1 MDISFNCPR
10 CNQPLTVDES
20 GAGMA
25 VNCPSCNERI
35 NVPRRIAPPP
45 PPPVSQQNPLCR
57 TCGQG
62 TLVKR
67 TNFRMSTPVVVIGFL
82 LLIPSV
88 LGMLFG
94 VFMLFVTGVAS
105 KQTSASGES
114 KIRAQLVAQNIPD
127 PIINEVV
134 SGRPVSPNELE
145 SLTSQQQSAVHE
157 AESSRLG
164 QTVGGGAATVIAGG
178 FSIFVIIASFVGGLL
193 GWLLIMRKRVL
204 QCARCGAVVPAS

>member
-1 MDISFNCPR
+1 MDITFNCPR
-10 CNQPLTVDES
+10 CGQHLTVNDS
-20 GAGMA
+20 GAGMQ

-35 NVPRRIAPPP
+35 NIPRRIAT
-45 PPPVSQQNPLCR
+45 PPPVPQQNLLCR

-62 TLVKR
+62 TLVRLTK
-67 TNFRMSTPVVVIGFL
+67 FRMSTPVVVIGFV

-94 VFMLFVTGVAS
+94 VLMLFVTGVAS
-105 KQTSASGES
+105 KQTSASSES
-114 KIRAQLVAQNIPD
+114 KIRAQLVAQNVPD
-127 PIINEVV
+127 AIVNEVV
-134 SGRPVSPNELE
+134 SGRPVSPNELA
-145 SLTSQQQSAVHE
+145 SLRSQQQSAVHE

-164 QTVGGGAATVIAGG
+164 QTIGGGAATVVAGG

>member
-1 MDISFNCPR
+1 
-10 CNQPLTVDES
+10 
-20 GAGMA
+20 
-25 VNCPSCNERI
+25 
-35 NVPRRIAPPP
+35 
-45 PPPVSQQNPLCR
+45 
-57 TCGQG
+57 
-62 TLVKR
+62 
-67 TNFRMSTPVVVIGFL
+67 MSAPVVVIGFV

-105 KQTSASGES
+105 NQTSTSGES
-114 KIRAQLVAQNIPD
+114 KIRAQLGAQSIPA

-134 SGRPVSPNELE
+134 SGRHVSPQEVA
-145 SLTSQQQSAVHE
+145 SLTYQQQSAVHE

-164 QTVGGGAATVIAGG
+164 QTIGGGAATVIAGG
-178 FSIFVIIASFVGGLL
+178 FSIFVMVASFVGGLL